1 MVPLPHVEETHVKTM
16 LNLLGIRSRSV
27 GFATLQ
33 TKGDII
39 TAAVERDRV
48 ARSLQYSYSGE
59 QHDDLSSLMREA
71 G

>member
-1 MVPLPHVEETHVKTM
+1 M